1 LQSCEESNELHL
13 LCGRYCFK
21 ALRPILDHT
30 KSLQSEVHHLK
41 HESENVCEFKE
52 SEKRIERKLDLQEK
66 NMEQKLNALV
76 NQIKSQDE
84 KVEQK
89 LQAIHKLIEARDS
102 QAGPPYQKIGCKYY
116 YIENSQAVNWFEAVH
131 KCLAMGGHLV
141 SIKNENEFNAIKDN
155 LQTTDYWIDFND
167 LVNEGEYVSMATGRN
182 PTYFNWHIGEP
193 NNGLFKGNNRTIN
206 NGENC
211 GDLWFTNNKHL
222 MNDADCTGNKFFIC
236 E

>member
-1 LQSCEESNELHL
+1 
-13 LCGRYCFK
+13 CGRYCFK

-89 LQAIHKLIEARDS
+89 LQAIHKLIEARYS
-102 QAGPPYQKIGCKYY
+102 QAGPSYQKIGSKYY

-141 SIKNENEFNAIKDN
+141 SIKNEDEFNAIKDN
-155 LQTTDYWIDFND
+155 LQGKNYWIDLND
-167 LVNEGEYVSMATGRN
+167 LANEGKFVSIVTGQKS
-182 PTYFNWHIGEP
+182 TYSNWRDDEP
-193 NNGLFKGNNRTIN
+193 NDEY
-206 NGENC
+206 GEDCVNLRYYRLM
-211 GDLWFTNNKHL
+211 GHL
-222 MNDADCTGNKFFIC
+222 MNDAPCHHEHFYIC